1 MNKFA
6 HIKERV
12 VKLRSNVQ
20 ILCQIDQK
28 REILKKKSEIEFEFE
43 LSMQFVQAN
52 SCVMG

>member
-12 VKLRSNVQ
+12 AKLRSNVQ
-20 ILCQIDQK
+20 ILCQIYQK
-28 REILKKKSEIEFEFE
+28 REILKKSENEFEFE

-52 SCVMG
+52 SWVMG